1 MRVLAWGTFDP
12 RTHPRAG
19 VLIEGLRAHGVEV
32 EEVRRPLGLSTA
44 DRVRLL
50 GQPWRLPLL
59 LVQVLRCWAWLAY
72 HGRAAVR
79 WSRPDAVLVGY
90 LGHFDVLL
98 ARLLF
103 RGIPIVHDMLIFAA
117 DTARD
122 RGAGGVKQRLLRG
135 LDRAAVAAS
144 DVVVLDTAEHA
155 AMMPGRTGGKACVVP
170 VGAPGAWFAARDGD
184 RDANRDGAALSVVFF
199 GLFTPL
205 QGATTIGAAAGLLA
219 GDPSIRLTMIGA
231 GQDLAATR
239 AAAAGNDSVD
249 WVPWVESEDLPAL
262 VARHDVCLGI
272 FARDGKGSR
281 VVPNKV
287 FQGAAAGC
295 ALATSDTPPQRRAL
309 GDAAAYVPPAD
320 PEALAAA
327 LRELATDRSRLDR
340 LRAAAASVADQ
351 RFSPAAVVE
360 PLLARLPA
368 G

>member
-19 VLIEGLRAHGVEV
+19 VLIEGLRAHDVQV

-50 GQPWRLPLL
+50 AQPWRLPLL
-59 LVQVLRCWAWLAY
+59 LLRVLRCWAWLAR

-79 WSRPDAVLVGY
+79 RDRPDAVLVGY

-98 ARLLF
+98 ARVLF
-103 RGIPIVHDMLIFAA
+103 RGIPIVHDMLIFAS

-122 RGAGGVKQRLLRG
+122 RGAGGLKQHLLRG
-135 LDRAAVAAS
+135 LDRLAVAAS
-144 DVVVLDTAEHA
+144 DVVVLDTDEHA
-155 AMMPGRTGGKACVVP
+155 AMLPATRVDKACVVA
-170 VGAPGAWFAARDGD
+170 VGAPAAWFAARPDQPADDDSDGPL
-184 RDANRDGAALSVVFF
+184 RVVFF

-205 QGATTIGAAAGLLA
+205 QGATTIGAAAGLLSDTPA
-219 GDPSIRLTMIGA
+219 VSWTMIGS

-239 AAAAGNDSVD
+239 AAAAGNPAVTWLD
-249 WVPWVESEDLPAL
+249 WVQAEELPAV
-262 VARHDVCLGI
+262 VAGHDVCLGI
-272 FARDGKGSR
+272 FAKEGKGSR

-295 ALATSDTPPQRRAL
+295 AIVTADSAPQRRAL
-309 GDAAAYVPPAD
+309 GDGAAYVPPED
-320 PEALAAA
+320 PAALAAT
-327 LRELATDRSRLDR
+327 LRELAVDRARLGE
-340 LRAAAASVADQ
+340 LRRSAASVADQ
-351 RFSPAAVVE
+351 RFSPAVVVE
-360 PLLARLPA
+360 PVLARLTA